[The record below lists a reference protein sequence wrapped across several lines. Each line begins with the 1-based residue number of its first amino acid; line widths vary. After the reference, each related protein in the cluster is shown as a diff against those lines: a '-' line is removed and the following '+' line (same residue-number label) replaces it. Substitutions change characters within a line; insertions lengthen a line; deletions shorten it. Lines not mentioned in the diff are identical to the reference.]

1 MTLGKFTKSI
11 NYYVEYFEV
20 QIHKYVF
27 NNYFLFL
34 ILIEF
39 FFPIISKNNN
49 FFGNKIQLFIEYF
62 IVTLLQN

>member
-39 FFPIISKNNN
+39 FFDN
-49 FFGNKIQLFIEYF
+49 FQK
-62 IVTLLQN
+62 